1 MQGLRPVDIRL
12 VHEELQERIKEYILV
27 NKLKP
32 DDPLPT
38 ENQLAEQLH
47 VSRSVVREALRSL
60 ESLGVVYSR
69 RGEGRYVSRFNLDPI
84 LQNLGYS
91 MLFDTE
97 DVREI
102 LEIRERLEA
111 GFIDV
116 AIAAIDQAS
125 LDKLQ
130 QLVTQMRRKA
140 ADQERFLEEDL
151 TFHRIIYLQVGN
163 RLLIKL
169 LDVFWD
175 VYRGLNDQSLHIVRD
190 LAAEAENH
198 ARILEA
204 IAAKDSDLARQ
215 RLLEHFDGIKE
226 RLRSARLRL
235 HDSLDKE

>member
-12 VHEELQERIKEYILV
+12 VHEELQERIKEYILL

-38 ENQLAEQLH
+38 ENQLAEQLQ

-84 LQNLGYS
+84 LQNLRYS

-116 AIAAIDQAS
+116 AIAAIDQTTVN
-125 LDKLQ
+125 KLQ
-130 QLVTQMRRKA
+130 QLITQMRRKA
-140 ADQERFLEEDL
+140 ADQESFLEEDL

-163 RLLIKL
+163 HLLIKL

-190 LAAEAENH
+190 LTAEAENH

-204 IAAKDSDLARQ
+204 IATRDSELARQ
-215 RLLEHFDGIKE
+215 RLLEHFNGIKE

-235 HDSLDKE
+235 HDSPDTV